1 MELYDLGLDRRLW
14 GPARPCLGQSG
25 RRPPPPP
32 PPTGVALIWAGPA
45 NFRSILQGRLL
56 RLILIFA
63 FGQFSTLASAGQAR
77 PEVCGRRAAR
87 RTQLYFLHP

>member
-1 MELYDLGLDRRLW
+1 MELCDLGLDRLLW
-14 GPARPCLGQSG
+14 GPARPCLGQNG

-56 RLILIFA
+56 RLILLFA
-63 FGQFSTLASAGQAR
+63 FEQFSTLASAGQAR
-77 PEVCGRRAAR
+77 LEVCGRSAAR